1 MKRRRLGLF
10 WPLAALVLSAALVV
24 CRGTSPS
31 RTQPDTP
38 HAGSLRVD
46 FIDVGHG
53 DSILITSPT
62 GKTVLIDGAKRE
74 AGHAVVEHLQA
85 RHAGPL
91 DLILVSHRHEDH
103 IGGLAQVITSVGARQ
118 FMDAPS
124 EHDSRAYRKLLETL
138 QARQIPVLTATRDR
152 HVDLGGGAQLTL
164 LGPPDPPL
172 LNARSEENAN
182 SVVSRLDYGRFSV
195 LLTGDAETETE
206 TWLLASGAR
215 LAATVLKVGHHG
227 SKSSSS
233 QPFLDAIRPGLAV
246 ISSDAEDAEKS
257 GHEKILQRLESRG
270 IRVLRTDV
278 EGTISIETDGST
290 IELRTRNRKETL

>member
-10 WPLAALVLSAALVV
+10 WPLAALVLMAALAV
-24 CRGTSPS
+24 CRGTSPT
-31 RTQPDTP
+31 RTEPDSP
-38 HAGSLRVD
+38 HTGWLRVD

-62 GKTVLIDGAKRE
+62 GKTVLVDGGKRE
-74 AGHAVVEHLQA
+74 AGHAVVEHLQS
-85 RHAGPL
+85 RHVGPL
-91 DLILVSHRHEDH
+91 DLILASHRHEDH

-124 EHDSRAYRKLLETL
+124 EHDSHVYRKLLETL
-138 QARQIPVLTATRDR
+138 QARQIPVMLAAHGR
-152 HVDLGGGAQLTL
+152 HIDLGSGAQLTL
-164 LGPPDPPL
+164 LGPPEPPL
-172 LNARSEENAN
+172 LNAHSEENAN

-195 LLTGDAETETE
+195 LLTGDAETDTE
-206 TWLLASGAR
+206 AWLLSNGAQ

-227 SKSSSS
+227 SQTSSS
-233 QPFLDAIRPGLAV
+233 QPFLDAIHPRLAV

-257 GHEKILQRLESRG
+257 GHEKTLQRLESRG
-270 IRVLRTDV
+270 IRVQRTDA
-278 EGTISIETDGST
+278 EGTISIETDGKT